1 MWPFGRWS
9 NGCFSGIIAPFRGYH
24 SVTVNHWNANASGI
38 HTWISA
44 TNNQNGTGNQLD
56 LRQSSCR
63 KVWIQSHF
71 SHTVLVRYTCDH
83 YLLRSFLKVLEHLER
98 YSFGNN
104 GFDFTLLSWTLYRL
118 SISYIDVFY
127 SFPFLFLVFDGFWIH
142 CWLHHVKFCW
152 ARCST
157 TFFGQLCL
165 VEQCSK
171 PTTSPLCTAWLP
183 RDFPVDC
190 DDYQNNI
197 ILEYI

>member
-1 MWPFGRWS
+1 M
-9 NGCFSGIIAPFRGYH
+9 
-24 SVTVNHWNANASGI
+24 NHWNANAYGI

-71 SHTVLVRYTCDH
+71 SHTVLVRYTCDP

-98 YSFGNN
+98 YSFGSN

-127 SFPFLFLVFDGFWIH
+127 SFSFLFLVFDGFFDPLLVASCQILLGSLFNHIFW
-142 CWLHHVKFCW
+142 
-152 ARCST
+152 ST
-157 TFFGQLCL
+157 LPGGAVFKTRNVAPLYCL
-165 VEQCSK
+165 VTKGFPSWLWWLSK
-171 PTTSPLCTAWLP
+171 QHNIGIY
-183 RDFPVDC
+183 VIYK
-190 DDYQNNI
+190 YQYIIYINKYTYRYKQNI
-197 ILEYI
+197 YI

>member
-1 MWPFGRWS
+1 MEFTPGL
-9 NGCFSGIIAPFRGYH
+9 
-24 SVTVNHWNANASGI
+24 
-38 HTWISA
+38 SA

-71 SHTVLVRYTCDH
+71 SHTVLVRYTCDP

-98 YSFGNN
+98 YSFGSN

-127 SFPFLFLVFDGFWIH
+127 SFSFLFLVFDGFLIH

-152 ARCST
+152 ASLFNHIFWST
-157 TFFGQLCL
+157 LPGGAVFKTRNVAPLYCL
-165 VEQCSK
+165 VNQGISQLIVMIIK
-171 PTTSPLCTAWLP
+171 TT
-183 RDFPVDC
+183 
-190 DDYQNNI
+190 
-197 ILEYI
+197 